1 MSTISENQNAA
12 AAKQHKKKSQWADT
26 WRRLKQSKPA
36 VMGLV
41 VFILLCLM
49 ALTAPLFLNYEQDVI
64 RINVQ
69 NRLQPP
75 SAEHWMGTDDVG
87 RDVFARVVWGSRAS
101 LSIALR
107 IVVFS
112 LIIGGGI
119 GATAGYFGGVYDNVV
134 MRIMD
139 IFQAI
144 PGILLAITIVAALG
158 PSTNNLILALTV
170 SSCPV
175 FARVVRGP
183 VLTIREVE
191 YIEAAKAIGAKSHT
205 IITSHILPNC
215 MAPIMVQFTL
225 SVAGMI
231 LGIAGMSFL
240 GLGIQPP
247 EPEWGGMLAASR
259 QFIRDHAFL
268 AFFPGLA
275 IMLTVLSINLLG
287 DGLRDALDPRLK
299 T

>member
-1 MSTISENQNAA
+1 MSEKVRNLNTY
-12 AAKQHKKKSQWADT
+12 KKTSQLADI

-36 VMGLV
+36 VAGLV

-49 ALTAPLFLNYEQDVI
+49 ALTAPLFFNYENDVI

-75 SAEHWMGTDDVG
+75 SAEHIMGTDDVG
-87 RDVFARVVWGSRAS
+87 RDMLARIVWGSRNSLFISFSIVS
-101 LSIALR
+101 LSLL
-107 IVVFS
+107 V
-112 LIIGGGI
+112 GGSI

-134 MRIMD
+134 MRFMD
-139 IFQAI
+139 ILQAI

-158 PSTNNLILALTV
+158 PSIRNLIIAMVV

-205 IITSHILPNC
+205 IIISHVLPNC
-215 MAPIMVQFTL
+215 LAPIIVQATL

-231 LGIAGMSFL
+231 LGVAALSFL

-247 EPEWGGMLAASR
+247 APEWGGMLAGAR
-259 QFIRDHAFL
+259 TFIRDHSYL

-275 IMLTVLSINLLG
+275 IMITILSLNLLG

>member
-1 MSTISENQNAA
+1 MSEKTAA
-12 AAKQHKKKSQWADT
+12 APVAAKQYKKTSQWFDV
-26 WRRLKQSKPA
+26 WRRLKQSKTA
-36 VMGLV
+36 VIGLV
-41 VFILLCLM
+41 IFVLLCLM
-49 ALTAPLFLNYEQDVI
+49 ALTAPLFLDYQEDVI

-87 RDVFARVVWGSRAS
+87 RDAFARVVWGSRAS
-101 LSIALR
+101 LAIAFSIVA
-107 IVVFS
+107 FS
-112 LIIGGGI
+112 LLVGGTIGS
-119 GATAGYFGGVYDNVV
+119 TAGYFGGVYDNVV

-158 PSTNNLILALTV
+158 PSTVNLVIALVV

-191 YIEAAKAIGAKSHT
+191 YVEAAKAIGAKSHT
-205 IITSHILPNC
+205 IITSHVLPNC
-215 MAPIMVQFTL
+215 LAPIIVQATL

-231 LGIAGMSFL
+231 LSVAALSFL

-247 EPEWGGMLAASR
+247 APEWGAMLSGAR
-259 QFIRDHAFL
+259 QFIRDHSYL

-275 IMLTVLSINLLG
+275 IMLTILSLNLLG

>member
-1 MSTISENQNAA
+1 MSEKTAA
-12 AAKQHKKKSQWADT
+12 APAAPSQFKKTNQWFDV
-26 WRRLKQSKPA
+26 WRRLKQSKTA
-36 VMGLV
+36 VIGLV
-41 VFILLCLM
+41 IFVLLCLM
-49 ALTAPLFLNYEQDVI
+49 ALTAPIFFNYEQDVI

-87 RDVFARVVWGSRAS
+87 RDVLARVVWGSRAS
-101 LSIALR
+101 LSIAFS
-107 IVVFS
+107 IVAFS
-112 LIIGGGI
+112 LFVGGTIGS
-119 GATAGYFGGVYDNVV
+119 TAGYFGGVYDNVV

-158 PSTNNLILALTV
+158 PNTVNLVIALVV

-191 YIEAAKAIGAKSHT
+191 YVEAAKAIGAKSGT
-205 IITSHILPNC
+205 IITSHVLPNC
-215 MAPIMVQFTL
+215 LAPIIVQATL

-231 LGIAGMSFL
+231 LSVAALSFL

-247 EPEWGGMLAASR
+247 APEWGAMLSGAR
-259 QFIRDHAFL
+259 TFIRDHSYL

-275 IMLTVLSINLLG
+275 IMITILSLNLLG